1 MPRMWLR
8 TVRLSTVG
16 RAIIGKRRPGIGS
29 SEKYFAGRE

>member
-16 RAIIGKRRPGIGS
+16 LAIIDHWPHSIGS
-29 SEKYFAGRE
+29 SEKIFAGRE